1 MDWRLFWVNLYFV
14 LLFAK
19 DRAAKV
25 PPLPFRRLLRVI
37 VTSVWMLLIYRI
49 YGLNK
54 AMDRLKSIRCKD
66 PVRIK
71 NPLSEFLYAR
81 RVMVWSQFVVSL
93 LNAGKIDSFLR
104 SLSLCASLKKLGI
117 PAQMV
122 LGEKNDDH
130 VIENLHVWVELR
142 HVPLNESWEVEWHF
156 REIKR
161 IPERFDVH

>member
-1 MDWRLFWVNLYFV
+1 MLFFYGLEAFLGESVFCSFV
-14 LLFAK
+14 CQGPGSQSSS
-19 DRAAKV
+19 V
-25 PPLPFRRLLRVI
+25 TVGRRLLRVI
-37 VTSVWMLLIYRI
+37 VISVWMLLIYRI

-104 SLSLCASLKKLGI
+104 SLSLCASLKKFGDSG
-117 PAQMV
+117 ANGVRGKKVTTM
-122 LGEKNDDH
+122 
-130 VIENLHVWVELR
+130 
-142 HVPLNESWEVEWHF
+142 
-156 REIKR
+156 
-161 IPERFDVH
+161 